1 MKTTKAPT
9 TAASKSTK
17 LTDAPSNQVLT
28 SNPEVIMKSDN
39 SINSTIAIN
48 ATTTINSDNAVNS
61 TTPAN
66 ADNLFGNEQT
76 TTEATAVIP
85 TTEPP
90 KQQRIGKQQ
99 RKSDYSDF
107 KATFLT
113 PSKLVKRHPVNIE
126 DNVWA
131 KLERIARILG
141 DRDTTVGSYI
151 NAILIEHLD
160 LYADDIE
167 IWRKL

>member
-1 MKTTKAPT
+1 MKTNKSTV
-9 TAASKSTK
+9 SKSTE
-17 LTDAPSNQVLT
+17 LTDAPESEVST
-28 SNPEVIMKSDN
+28 PNPDFIMKSDN
-39 SINSTIAIN
+39 STNPINPV
-48 ATTTINSDNAVNS
+48 NSDNAVNS

-66 ADNLFGNEQT
+66 TDNLFGNEQT
-76 TTEATAVIP
+76 ATDTI
-85 TTEPP
+85 ELP

-99 RKSDYSDF
+99 RKSDYADF
-107 KATFLT
+107 KATYLA

-126 DNVWA
+126 DSVWE

-151 NAILIEHLD
+151 NAVLLEHLN

>member
-1 MKTTKAPT
+1 MKTNKPNAF
-9 TAASKSTK
+9 KSTE
-17 LTDAPSNQVLT
+17 LTDATKSKVSTLNHD
-28 SNPEVIMKSDN
+28 SIMKSDN
-39 SINSTIAIN
+39 SINSTNAID
-48 ATTTINSDNAVNS
+48 ATTADNSSNTVNS
-61 TTPAN
+61 TTPAKGV
-66 ADNLFGNEQT
+66 NLFGNEQT
-76 TTEATAVIP
+76 ATEATAITP
-85 TTEPP
+85 TTEPL

-99 RKSDYSDF
+99 RKSDYADF

-126 DNVWA
+126 DSVWG

-141 DRDTTVGSYI
+141 DHDTTVASYI

-160 LYADDIE
+160 LYGDDIE

>member
-1 MKTTKAPT
+1 MKTNKSSAP
-9 TAASKSTK
+9 KSTE
-17 LTDAPSNQVLT
+17 LTDATKSKVSTL
-28 SNPEVIMKSDN
+28 NPDFIMKSDN
-39 SINSTIAIN
+39 STNPTT
-48 ATTTINSDNAVNS
+48 ATTTFNSDNAVNC

-66 ADNLFGNEQT
+66 TDTLFDNEQT
-76 TTEATAVIP
+76 ATEATDVTG
-85 TTEPP
+85 TTEQP

-99 RKSDYSDF
+99 RKSDYAEF
-107 KATFLT
+107 KATYLA
-113 PSKLVKRHPVNIE
+113 PSKLMKRHPVNIE
-126 DNVWA
+126 DSVWE

-151 NAILIEHLD
+151 NAVLLEHLN

>member
-1 MKTTKAPT
+1 MKTN
-9 TAASKSTK
+9 KSTAPK
-17 LTDAPSNQVLT
+17 STELTDATKSKVSTL
-28 SNPEVIMKSDN
+28 NPDFIMKSDN
-39 SINSTIAIN
+39 STIPAN
-48 ATTTINSDNAVNS
+48 PVDSDNADNS

-66 ADNLFGNEQT
+66 TDNLFDNEQT
-76 TTEATAVIP
+76 ATDTTEQ
-85 TTEPP
+85 P

-99 RKSDYSDF
+99 RKSDYAEF
-107 KATFLT
+107 KATYLA
-113 PSKLVKRHPVNIE
+113 PSKLMKRHPVNIE
-126 DNVWA
+126 DSVWE

-151 NAILIEHLD
+151 NAVLLEHLN

>member
-1 MKTTKAPT
+1 
-9 TAASKSTK
+9 
-17 LTDAPSNQVLT
+17 
-28 SNPEVIMKSDN
+28 MKSDN
-39 SINSTIAIN
+39 
-48 ATTTINSDNAVNS
+48 TTNTNPAVNRDNAVNS
-61 TTPAN
+61 TTPAT

-76 TTEATAVIP
+76 VTEATAVTP
-85 TTEPP
+85 TTEQP

-99 RKSDYSDF
+99 RKSDYADF

-126 DNVWA
+126 DSVWA

-141 DRDTTVGSYI
+141 DRDTTVASYI
-151 NAILIEHLD
+151 NAILVEHLD
-160 LYADDIE
+160 MYGDDIE

>member
-1 MKTTKAPT
+1 
-9 TAASKSTK
+9 
-17 LTDAPSNQVLT
+17 
-28 SNPEVIMKSDN
+28 MKSDN
-39 SINSTIAIN
+39 SINSAIAIN
-48 ATTTINSDNAVNS
+48 ATTTINSANAVNN

-66 ADNLFGNEQT
+66 ADNLFDNEQT
-76 TTEATAVIP
+76 STASTAATV
-85 TTEPP
+85 TTEPQ

-99 RKSDYSDF
+99 RKSDFADF
-107 KATFLT
+107 KATYLM

-126 DNVWA
+126 DRVWE

-151 NAILIEHLD
+151 NAILAEHLSM
-160 LYADDIE
+160 YADDTE

>member
-1 MKTTKAPT
+1 MKTNKSTV
-9 TAASKSTK
+9 SKSTE
-17 LTDAPSNQVLT
+17 LTDAPESKVST
-28 SNPEVIMKSDN
+28 HNPDFIMKSDN
-39 SINSTIAIN
+39 STNPIN
-48 ATTTINSDNAVNS
+48 AVNNDNAVNN

-66 ADNLFGNEQT
+66 TDNLFDNKQT
-76 TTEATAVIP
+76 ATD

-99 RKSDYSDF
+99 RKSDYADF
-107 KATFLT
+107 KATYLT
-113 PSKLVKRHPVNIE
+113 PSKLEKRHPVNIE
-126 DNVWA
+126 DSVWA

-151 NAILIEHLD
+151 NAVLLEHLN

>member
-1 MKTTKAPT
+1 MKTNKST
-9 TAASKSTK
+9 ASKSTE
-17 LTDAPSNQVLT
+17 LTDATKSKVST
-28 SNPEVIMKSDN
+28 SNPQIIMQPDN
-39 SINSTIAIN
+39 STNSSN
-48 ATTTINSDNAVNS
+48 AINSDNTVNS

-66 ADNLFGNEQT
+66 ADNLFDNEQT
-76 TTEATAVIP
+76 ATEATAVTA

-99 RKSDYSDF
+99 RKSDFAEF
-107 KATFLT
+107 KATFLA
-113 PSKLVKRHPVNIE
+113 PSKLMKRHPVNIE
-126 DNVWA
+126 DSVWE

-151 NAILIEHLD
+151 NAILVEHLAM
-160 LYADDIE
+160 YADDTE